1 LDFAFQEMARY
12 IKQIRTFVQNFQR
25 ETGLTCQLS
34 DEAQDKLLSQA
45 ILEGMDIMILC
56 QNIIQNLEFGLKVIR
71 EKTGQSKF
79 EITLDALEN
88 PEGYVRRL
96 IREFYGKNV

>member
-1 LDFAFQEMARY
+1 
-12 IKQIRTFVQNFQR
+12 
-25 ETGLTCQLS
+25 
-34 DEAQDKLLSQA
+34 
-45 ILEGMDIMILC
+45 MILC

>member
-1 LDFAFQEMARY
+1 MSE
-12 IKQIRTFVQNFQR
+12 
-25 ETGLTCQLS
+25 
-34 DEAQDKLLSQA
+34 EAQDKLLTQA
-45 ILEGMDIMILC
+45 IVEGRDIMVLC

-71 EKTGQSKF
+71 EKTGQSSF
-79 EITLDALEN
+79 EITLDALDN